1 MKVIVCGLGNIAK
14 RVIEQFIAVN
24 ETVAVISL
32 GNQRVFEKSVL
43 ASCEKIFE
51 GDARDRDILIQAG
64 INDADVIMA
73 LTGDDVIN
81 LEIAIIAR
89 ELKPGIRIVT
99 RMFDEIFSA
108 KIQAGFGI
116 HKALSASSLSAS
128 SFVSACLNKSMIHS
142 FKFGGSVYFIAEEK
156 VTGDS
161 LLAGRSIEDLEKKF
175 AIKIIM
181 SSEYS
186 GGTPDKTYKPAI
198 DEKLIYL
205 TSDRDIAEEFR
216 EHTLTDSAEK
226 IIKKQ
231 IHTGKH
237 FIEKM
242 KSIPSHIRVT
252 IIGYLTLL
260 AAAVPVFHFGLNIS
274 VLDALYFT
282 ITTTTTVGYGDF
294 NLQNAAPLVK
304 IFGCFVMFGGA
315 ALIASIFSIITDMII
330 SRRFSQ
336 FFGLRVKK
344 LHDHVIVT
352 GLGNI
357 GYRVTNLLIESGEK
371 IVAIE
376 KNTESEFLSSIK
388 GRIPVIFGSAT
399 QGDILAK
406 AGAAN
411 ARAIMALTD
420 DDLVNLNILIDSKLV
435 NPGIRTV
442 ARIFNRDIGEK
453 AKEAFAIDSVLS
465 TSQISAPTFAASAV
479 HPDTVFAFNWEG
491 HLFVMLDLSTGDH
504 TWVHKMS
511 SQQVREAH
519 NLYPLLTEENGKA
532 EFIHEE
538 KSFTDKERIL
548 CIGLYED
555 IKKIGAV

>member
-14 RVIEQFIAVN
+14 RVIEQFISAN

-43 ASCEKIFE
+43 ASCEKILE

-89 ELKPGIRIVT
+89 ELKPGIKIVN
-99 RMFDEIFSA
+99 RMFDEVFSA
-108 KIQAGFGI
+108 KIQGGFGI

-142 FKFGGSVYFIAEEK
+142 FKFGNTIFFIAEET
-156 VTGDS
+156 VTNETI
-161 LLAGRSIEDLEKKF
+161 LAGSSIDEWEEKF
-175 AIKIIM
+175 GIKIIM
-181 SSEYS
+181 SSGYS
-186 GGTPDKTYKPAI
+186 GGTPDKTYRPAI
-198 DEKLIYL
+198 NEKIIYL
-205 TSDRDIAEEFR
+205 TSDRDIARDFR
-216 EHTLTDSAEK
+216 EFSLADTAGN

-231 IHTGKH
+231 IHTGKN
-237 FIEKM
+237 FIEKV

-252 IIGYLTLL
+252 IIGYLSLL
-260 AAAVPVFHFGLNIS
+260 AVAVPVFHFGLNIS

-294 NLQNAAPLVK
+294 NLQNAGPLVK

-376 KNTESEFLSSIK
+376 KNTESEFLSSIRGK
-388 GRIPVIFGSAT
+388 IPVIFGSAT

-420 DDLVNLNILIDSKLV
+420 DDLVNLNILIDSKLT

-465 TSQISAPTFAASAV
+465 TSQISAPTFAASAI
-479 HPDTVFAFNWEG
+479 HSDTVFAFNWEG
-491 HLFVMLDLSTGDH
+491 HFFVMLDISTADH
-504 TWVHKMS
+504 AWIH
-511 SQQVREAH
+511 SQNTQLVRDGH
-519 NLYPLLTEENGKA
+519 NLYPLLIEKNGKA
-532 EFIHEE
+532 EFIHEGR
-538 KSFTDKERIL
+538 SFTDKERIL

-555 IKKIGAV
+555 IKKI